1 MIDFRR
7 MESQTAKLD
16 RSGRI
21 MIPADIRRELDI
33 GAGSLLTV
41 AVKDGQIIL
50 TSRKEALRRAKA
62 FCRSVQPDRVLS
74 DELSEERTREA
85 MAELED

>member
-1 MIDFRR
+1 MIDSRR

-21 MIPADIRRELDI
+21 MITADIRRELDI
-33 GAGSLLTV
+33 AAGSLLTV

-50 TSRKEALRRAKA
+50 MSRKERAQA

-74 DELSEERTREA
+74 DELSEERRRKA